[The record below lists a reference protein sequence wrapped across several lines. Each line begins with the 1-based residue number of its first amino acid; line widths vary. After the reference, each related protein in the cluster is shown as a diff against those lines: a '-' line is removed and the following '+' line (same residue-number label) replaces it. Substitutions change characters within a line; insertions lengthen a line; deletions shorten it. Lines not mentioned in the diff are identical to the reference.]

1 MLDIE
6 KEMGWLLCR
15 GFTGGGV
22 ESSRL
27 MTASLEDLWIG
38 GDIGESTVT
47 GDDDGDF
54 SEKLS
59 EDIITIVSVY
69 RGVNS

>member
-1 MLDIE
+1 MLEIENDI
-6 KEMGWLLCR
+6 GWLLSR

-27 MTASLEDLWIG
+27 MTASLADDLRFAG
-38 GDIGESTVT
+38 DDIGESTMT

-59 EDIITIVSVY
+59 DDIITIVAIVS
-69 RGVNS
+69 SD